1 MDNCKAAT
9 SAEDAS
15 RIEQKISM
23 TYTVAKGYKMIRPGD
38 SLFTFSPNGVTLV
51 PRASLEISSNCP
63 SDFRHII
70 QQAHQNGW
78 LKAVANMRDP
88 EYTMELLRQ

>member
-1 MDNCKAAT
+1 M
-9 SAEDAS
+9 S
-15 RIEQKISM
+15 
-23 TYTVAKGYKMIRPGD
+23 YTVAKSQGYKMIRPGD

-63 SDFRHII
+63 SDYKHII